1 MEILS
6 IWTYRSYI
14 IGRFKPT
21 DWVVIKDWIGR
32 FKPIDYIRSIS
43 EIDKMSIFNRSKQT
57 IDYKHVDTA
66 ESVGIQPIDY
76 DYIWCKKERKP
87 NPSYARN
94 SLMVSNIYTES
105 KKLRHRR
112 RQQRIRLVGL
122 LSWMKS
128 IDFSTDCVQSIDFNC
143 LAFYL
148 SLGLNLS
155 I

>member
-21 DWVVIKDWIGR
+21 DWVVIKDWIGH

-43 EIDKMSIFNRSKQT
+43 EIDKMSIFNRSIKTYRLQT
-57 IDYKHVDTA
+57 CRY
-66 ESVGIQPIDY
+66 SRVG
-76 DYIWCKKERKP
+76 R
-87 NPSYARN
+87 NPTYRLRLYMVQKRTKNLILRSKFTF
-94 SLMVSNIYTES
+94 MVSNIYTES